1 VLLVPIAKLLLVV
14 VMIKLLNY
22 GDLII
27 VMLIKLIWQG
37 QTGEL
42 IKVLR
47 GTAPLKFS
55 PDGQFLITGSYGG
68 KVKIW
73 SEMLGELEILPSDSE
88 DWWEV
93 LEISKNASFS
103 EVKQRYYQLARQYHP
118 DHNSS
123 AMAIKIMQKINR
135 AYERFLFSISQQ

>member
-1 VLLVPIAKLLLVV
+1 
-14 VMIKLLNY
+14 
-22 GDLII
+22 
-27 VMLIKLIWQG
+27 
-37 QTGEL
+37 
-42 IKVLR
+42 
-47 GTAPLKFS
+47 
-55 PDGQFLITGSYGG
+55 
-68 KVKIW
+68 
-73 SEMLGELEILPSDSE
+73 MLGELEILPSDSE

-103 EVKQRYYQLARQYHP
+103 EVKQRYYQLARQYHH